1 MRLGEPIR
9 KIERNESLDQI
20 AAFAERLVDR
30 VVPRGKARDLLH
42 GVPLGHPVHPLL
54 IQVPIGSWLS
64 AFLLDLVPGGGPG
77 LRRSAH
83 LLVNIGVLTAI
94 PAAIAGWVDLSQQHK
109 RQQRTGVIHALAN
122 GTGILLFG
130 LSSLARSRGQHSTG
144 AMLGGMGLSAV
155 ASAGMLGGHLS
166 YYRASG
172 ANRADYLID
181 RMPSE
186 WHKIGM
192 LKDFPEGKPARAQVG
207 EVPLAVVR
215 IKDNVHALVGVCSHL
230 GGPLEKGK
238 IEGDCIRC
246 PWHGSMFR
254 LTDGVVAHGPATA
267 AQPMMEVSVRD
278 GAVWVR
284 RPQDRPATEVPRP
297 RAETEAAQRKEK
309 EKKTTAR

>member
-130 LSSLARSRGQHSTG
+130 LSSWRSGTAFDGSV
-144 AMLGGMGLSAV
+144 LGGMGLSAV
-155 ASAGMLGGHLS
+155 AFAGMLGDLV
-166 YYRASG
+166 YT
-172 ANRADYLID
+172 
-181 RMPSE
+181 
-186 WHKIGM
+186 
-192 LKDFPEGKPARAQVG
+192 ARA
-207 EVPLAVVR
+207 
-215 IKDNVHALVGVCSHL
+215 
-230 GGPLEKGK
+230 GP
-238 IEGDCIRC
+238 
-246 PWHGSMFR
+246 
-254 LTDGVVAHGPATA
+254 TA
-267 AQPMMEVSVRD
+267 P
-278 GAVWVR
+278 
-284 RPQDRPATEVPRP
+284 
-297 RAETEAAQRKEK
+297 
-309 EKKTTAR
+309 TT